1 MTDDKGDWLHECQR
15 DKRLARIAEL
25 EAELDAERK
34 RRWDGN
40 RVASDEHR
48 AEVLALRAERDRLR
62 ERVYDLNLISMSL
75 AADLLRF
82 IGEDESR
89 EADCL
94 RARIVGWR
102 RQWDE
107 ISTRAALQEGSDE

>member
-1 MTDDKGDWLHECQR
+1 MNKYSE
-15 DKRLARIAEL
+15 LAEKVDLLATATCDAWIGGAVGSVDHKDICEQAAAALREL
-25 EAELDAERK
+25 E
-34 RRWDGN
+34 
-40 RVASDEHR
+40 
-48 AEVLALRAERDRLR
+48 AERDRLR
-62 ERVYDLNLISMSL
+62 ERVYDLNGISMSL

-107 ISTRAALQEGSDE
+107 ISTRAALQEGK

>member
-1 MTDDKGDWLHECQR
+1 MTHRWSRDGETCLRCGDKDWRASADCIPK
-15 DKRLARIAEL
+15 DNYVAEL
-25 EAELDAERK
+25 E
-34 RRWDGN
+34 
-40 RVASDEHR
+40 
-48 AEVLALRAERDRLR
+48 AERDRLR
-62 ERVYDLNLISMSL
+62 ERVSDLNGISMSL

-107 ISTRAALQEGSDE
+107 ISARAALQEGK

>member
-1 MTDDKGDWLHECQR
+1 MSAQREMTLDEWMA
-15 DKRLARIAEL
+15 RLPESHTANRELAALRARLAEL
-25 EAELDAERK
+25 E
-34 RRWDGN
+34 
-40 RVASDEHR
+40 
-48 AEVLALRAERDRLR
+48 AERDRLR
-62 ERVYDLNLISMSL
+62 ERVYDLNGISMSL

-107 ISTRAALQEGSDE
+107 ISTRAALQEGK